1 MVKFRNECK
10 HHITEADA
18 VLIRQRLKH
27 ITKPDEFALADGSY
41 VIHSLYFDNCYDKA
55 LNEKQAGYNTHEKF
69 RIRYYNRDISFI
81 RLEKK
86 SKINGLCLKE
96 SCNITADEVVRI
108 LNYDFDWMKTS
119 SQTLIL
125 ELWSKMQYQLLRPK
139 SIVNYRREAF
149 TYVPGNVRVTID
161 SDIRGESNIINFL
174 NTDAKGLKLFNMNI
188 LEIKWDEF
196 LPQLIRDIVQL
207 DNIKTR
213 NFSKYA
219 ATRFDA
225 F

>member
-1 MVKFRNECK
+1 MKFRNECK
-10 HHITEADA
+10 HHITEYEA

-27 ITKPDEFALADGSY
+27 IAHPDEYATRDGTY
-41 VIHSLYFDNCYDKA
+41 MVHSLYFDNCYDKA

-69 RIRYYNRDISFI
+69 RIRYYNQDHSFI

-86 SKINGLCLKE
+86 SKVNGLCLKD
-96 SCNITADEVVRI
+96 SCNMTVDEVVRI
-108 LNYDFDWMKTS
+108 LNYDFDWMKAS
-119 SQTLIL
+119 SKTLVL

-139 SIVNYRREAF
+139 SIVSYRREAF
-149 TYVPGNVRVTID
+149 TYAPGNVRVTID
-161 SDIRGESNIINFL
+161 SDIRGESNIVNFL
-174 NTDAKGLKLFNMNI
+174 DHRIDGIRLFNMSI
-188 LEIKWDEF
+188 LEIKWNDF
-196 LPQLIRDIVQL
+196 LPQIIRDVVQL